1 MNVTR
6 SAEPFSEDGQGSAYS
21 VALFLL
27 CFAFSYLDR
36 QIVSIMVQPLK
47 ATLNLSDAQIGMLQ
61 GFSFTLC
68 YATAGVIVAR
78 LVDRSNRV
86 HLIAVCVA
94 IWACSTALCAT
105 AESFSELLIWRAGTA
120 IAEAALSPA
129 VLSLFADM
137 YAPRRLSRATGIFM
151 LGPYIGSGIALT
163 GGGALLGWLSN
174 PGNDVLSQFS
184 LHAWQA
190 VFLCVGLP
198 GLLLAVLVYTT
209 IKEPTR
215 KEHGEDWG
223 NTASATAPAFTEV
236 LKELF
241 VRNRF
246 CLPYFLGYACLIML
260 FYSFTAWFPTV
271 LIRHYTLDASY
282 VGKVTGPLYML
293 GGVVGVL
300 SAGLLAKRAK
310 EDQQLRT
317 ILRIPAYACAL
328 LVPLS
333 LLACMSPF
341 PIAAICY
348 GLCAFAA
355 SIVMALAPLP
365 MQIAIPNRMRGRS
378 IALLV
383 FMTNVVGGGIG
394 PFAVGYLSQLL
405 GATANALGIAL
416 ALVTIV
422 SAASAS
428 GLYAAAALAAGRI
441 DSDGLGRKKRINAT
455 IHNPREAS

>member
-1 MNVTR
+1 MNVNR
-6 SAEPFSEDGQGSAYS
+6 SAEPFTDDSQGSAYS

-47 ATLNLSDAQIGMLQ
+47 ATLGLSDGQIGMLQ

-68 YATAGVIVAR
+68 YATAGVVVAR

-86 HLIAVCVA
+86 RLIAVCVA

-105 AESFSELLIWRAGTA
+105 AASFSELLVWRAGTA

-163 GGGALLGWLSN
+163 GGGALLGWLGN

-198 GLLLAVLVYTT
+198 GLLLSVLVYTT
-209 IKEPTR
+209 IKEPAR
-215 KEHGEDWG
+215 RDHCGDPG
-223 NTASATAPAFTEV
+223 GAHSAEAPPFTEV

-271 LIRHYTLDASY
+271 LIRHYTLEASY

-293 GGVVGVL
+293 GGIVGVL
-300 SAGLLAKRAK
+300 SAALLARRAR
-310 EDQQLRT
+310 EDQQLRAVLK
-317 ILRIPAYACAL
+317 IAACACAV

-333 LLACMSPF
+333 LLACTSSF
-341 PIAAICY
+341 PIAAVSY

-383 FMTNVVGGGIG
+383 FMTNVIGGGIG

-405 GATANALGIAL
+405 DTTANALGIAL
-416 ALVTIV
+416 ALVTMI

-428 GLYAAAALAAGRI
+428 GLYAAAAIAAGRKER
-441 DSDGLGRKKRINAT
+441 DGGSQKRVGTA
-455 IHNPREAS
+455 IHNPGEAS